1 MFVCAP
7 VEVTWVGHLSG
18 FELLSQS
25 FTEPSLGLMLSMM
38 RIIFLGVFS
47 ITPEGEGAKKILT
60 SK

>member
-18 FELLSQS
+18 FELFSQS
-25 FTEPSLGLMLSMM
+25 FTEPFLGLMLSMM
-38 RIIFLGVFS
+38 RIIFVFFS